1 MKALS
6 LSTVFILFLALT
18 GQWAY
23 ADVNAVEATI
33 DRNPVMLDEA
43 IRLTVTADGSVER
56 DAFDSSPL
64 LKDFVVGRTSVS
76 SQTSIVN
83 FDTKRTTVWTT
94 TLFPRK
100 EGTFTIPALTIEG
113 KRTQP
118 INVQVIPVQ
127 EQSNV
132 ARDYFVTT
140 DIDTKE
146 AYLNQQLLYTV
157 KLFLSSNIERG
168 SLQAPEMQN
177 AEITQLGEDK
187 QYTDIVNGRRY
198 QIIERQFAVVP
209 QSSGEFILR
218 GPIFTGEVMAANT
231 NQRFGFFNRTQQ
243 INRVGP
249 DITVNIKPIPSDIN
263 YPWLPSEMVRVD
275 EEWPQGDV
283 FVAGEPVTRIVTL
296 TALGVVEEQLPDIP
310 EFYPPNFKLYPDQS
324 NTTTVER
331 NQNLISQRQT
341 SLAII
346 PTESGTFVLPEITIP
361 WFNTLTEKTEYATIP
376 ARTITVQAASNANN
390 ANTDAGS
397 AQGALNNTANTQ
409 LPASDNNQTSSENSQ
424 GAETTS
430 TASQSEAELGP
441 QIQDSS
447 ILQSPLF
454 IGITAF
460 ISVCWL
466 VTLLGWYVTHK
477 KLKRLLASG
486 ALPNAAYSD
495 TQSNNLSE
503 QQAYEHLLA
512 VAKQHNLKA
521 LDNALQ
527 KWLSLLNGD
536 RSQRAM
542 PGDIPE
548 SKGIKVPIEQ
558 LHRLRFS
565 ASQQANND
573 DSLKQHI
580 NLLID
585 AIKQTRSNWLNN
597 KESKKNTLSD
607 LYPTS

>member
-1 MKALS
+1 MRALLQS
-6 LSTVFILFLALT
+6 TLIVFLLTLLLSTA
-18 GQWAY
+18 AY
-23 ADVNAVEATI
+23 ADVNSLEATI

-43 IRLTVTADGSVER
+43 IRLTVTADGSADR

-100 EGTFTIPALTIEG
+100 EGTFTIPSLTIEG
-113 KRTQP
+113 KSTQP
-118 INVQVIPVQ
+118 IQVKVIPVQ

-140 DIDTKE
+140 DIDVKE

-209 QSSGEFILR
+209 QASGEFTLR

-249 DITVNIKPIPSDIN
+249 DITVNIKPIPQGID

-275 EEWPQGDV
+275 EEWPQGDS

-324 NTTTVER
+324 NTTTVEKD
-331 NQNLISQRQT
+331 QSLISQRQT

-346 PTESGTFVLPEITIP
+346 PTQPGNFVLPEITIP
-361 WFNTLTEKTEYATIP
+361 WFNTLTQQTEYATIP
-376 ARTITVQAASNANN
+376 ARSITVAPASGANN
-390 ANTDAGS
+390 ANTPNSLDTPSMSSASNEDIQNDIPSTATQPNASASNENKPLDSASGEVNTDESTQLNWMVTGALLVLFVIALTGWLVTYRKLKQAQFMGPGITNKTGS
-397 AQGALNNTANTQ
+397 AQRPHSYAQWDEKAQFQNLM
-409 LPASDNNQTSSENSQ
+409 
-424 GAETTS
+424 
-430 TASQSEAELGP
+430 
-441 QIQDSS
+441 
-447 ILQSPLF
+447 
-454 IGITAF
+454 
-460 ISVCWL
+460 SVIKAKD
-466 VTLLGWYVTHK
+466 T
-477 KLKRLLASG
+477 RLLTP
-486 ALPNAAYSD
+486 AL
-495 TQSNNLSE
+495 
-503 QQAYEHLLA
+503 
-512 VAKQHNLKA
+512 KQWI
-521 LDNALQ
+521 NALTSGKAQ
-527 KWLSLLNGD
+527 LS
-536 RSQRAM
+536 QF
-542 PGDIPE
+542 E
-548 SKGIKVPIEQ
+548 GINASVNE
-558 LHRLRFS
+558 LYALRFS
-565 ASQQANND
+565 ANKADANTQ
-573 DSLKQHI
+573 SKQVMKALDKLSHEAK
-580 NLLID
+580 L
-585 AIKQTRSNWLNN
+585 ARSEWKQKSEGNN
-597 KESKKNTLSD
+597 NTLSA
-607 LYPTS
+607 LYPAS

>member
-1 MKALS
+1 MRALLQS
-6 LSTVFILFLALT
+6 TRIVFLLTLLLSTA
-18 GQWAY
+18 AY
-23 ADVNAVEATI
+23 ADVNSLEATI

-43 IRLTVTADGSVER
+43 IRLTVTADGSADR

-100 EGTFTIPALTIEG
+100 EGTFTIPSLTIEG
-113 KRTQP
+113 KSTKP
-118 INVQVIPVQ
+118 IQVKVIPVQ

-140 DIDTKE
+140 NIDVKE

-209 QSSGEFILR
+209 QASGEFALR

-249 DITVNIKPIPSDIN
+249 DITVNIKPIPQGID

-275 EEWPQGDV
+275 EEWPQGDS

-324 NTTTVER
+324 NTTTVEKD
-331 NQNLISQRQT
+331 QSLISQRQT

-346 PTESGTFVLPEITIP
+346 PTQPGNFVLPEITIP
-361 WFNTLTEKTEYATIP
+361 WFNTLTQQTEYATIP
-376 ARTITVQAASNANN
+376 ARSITVAPASGANN
-390 ANTDAGS
+390 ANTPNSLDTPSISSASNEDIQNDIPSTAKQPNASASNENKPLDSASGEVNTDESTQLNWMVTCALFVLFIIALTGWLVTYRKLKQAQFMGVGITNKTGS
-397 AQGALNNTANTQ
+397 AQRLHSYAQWDEKAQFQNLM
-409 LPASDNNQTSSENSQ
+409 
-424 GAETTS
+424 
-430 TASQSEAELGP
+430 
-441 QIQDSS
+441 
-447 ILQSPLF
+447 
-454 IGITAF
+454 
-460 ISVCWL
+460 SVIKAKD
-466 VTLLGWYVTHK
+466 T
-477 KLKRLLASG
+477 RLLTS
-486 ALPNAAYSD
+486 AL
-495 TQSNNLSE
+495 
-503 QQAYEHLLA
+503 
-512 VAKQHNLKA
+512 KQWV
-521 LDNALQ
+521 NALTSGKAQ
-527 KWLSLLNGD
+527 LS
-536 RSQRAM
+536 QF
-542 PGDIPE
+542 E
-548 SKGIKVPIEQ
+548 GINASVNE
-558 LHRLRFS
+558 LYALRFS
-565 ASQQANND
+565 ANKADASTQSKQVMKALDKLSHEAKLARSEWKQKSEGNN
-573 DSLKQHI
+573 
-580 NLLID
+580 
-585 AIKQTRSNWLNN
+585 
-597 KESKKNTLSD
+597 NTLSA
-607 LYPTS
+607 LYPAS

>member
-1 MKALS
+1 MRALLQS
-6 LSTVFILFLALT
+6 TRIVFLLTLLLSTA
-18 GQWAY
+18 AY
-23 ADVNAVEATI
+23 ADVNSLEATI

-43 IRLTVTADGSVER
+43 IRLTVTADGSADR

-100 EGTFTIPALTIEG
+100 EGTFTIPSLTIEG
-113 KRTQP
+113 KSTQP
-118 INVQVIPVQ
+118 IQVKVIPVQ

-140 DIDTKE
+140 DIDVKE

-209 QSSGEFILR
+209 QASGEFTLR

-249 DITVNIKPIPSDIN
+249 DITVNIKPIPQGID

-275 EEWPQGDV
+275 EEWPQGDS

-324 NTTTVER
+324 NTTTVEKD
-331 NQNLISQRQT
+331 QSLISQRQT

-346 PTESGTFVLPEITIP
+346 PTQPGNFVLPEITIP
-361 WFNTLTEKTEYATIP
+361 WFNTLTQQTEYATIP
-376 ARTITVQAASNANN
+376 ARSITVAPASGANN
-390 ANTDAGS
+390 ANTPNSLDTPSMSSASNEDIQNDIPSTATQPNASASNEGKPLDSASGEVNSDENTQLNRMVTGALLVLFIIALTGWLVTYRKLKQAQFMGVGITNKTGS
-397 AQGALNNTANTQ
+397 AQRLHSYAQWDEKAQFQNLM
-409 LPASDNNQTSSENSQ
+409 
-424 GAETTS
+424 
-430 TASQSEAELGP
+430 
-441 QIQDSS
+441 
-447 ILQSPLF
+447 
-454 IGITAF
+454 
-460 ISVCWL
+460 SVIKAKD
-466 VTLLGWYVTHK
+466 T
-477 KLKRLLASG
+477 RLLTP
-486 ALPNAAYSD
+486 AL
-495 TQSNNLSE
+495 
-503 QQAYEHLLA
+503 
-512 VAKQHNLKA
+512 KQWI
-521 LDNALQ
+521 NALTSGKAQ
-527 KWLSLLNGD
+527 LS
-536 RSQRAM
+536 QF
-542 PGDIPE
+542 E
-548 SKGIKVPIEQ
+548 GINASVNE
-558 LHRLRFS
+558 LYALRFS
-565 ASQQANND
+565 ANKADANTQ
-573 DSLKQHI
+573 SKQVMKALDKLSHEAK
-580 NLLID
+580 L
-585 AIKQTRSNWLNN
+585 ARSEWKRKSEGNN
-597 KESKKNTLSD
+597 NTLSA
-607 LYPTS
+607 LYPAS

>member
-1 MKALS
+1 MRALLQS
-6 LSTVFILFLALT
+6 TRIVFLLTLLLSTA
-18 GQWAY
+18 AY
-23 ADVNAVEATI
+23 ADVNSLEATI

-43 IRLTVTADGSVER
+43 IRLTVTADGSADR

-100 EGTFTIPALTIEG
+100 EGTFTIPSLTIEG
-113 KRTQP
+113 KSTKP
-118 INVQVIPVQ
+118 IQVKVIPVQ

-140 DIDTKE
+140 DIDVKE

-209 QSSGEFILR
+209 QASGEFTLR

-249 DITVNIKPIPSDIN
+249 DITVNIKPIPQGID

-275 EEWPQGDV
+275 EEWPQGDS

-324 NTTTVER
+324 NTTTVEKD
-331 NQNLISQRQT
+331 QSLISQRQT

-346 PTESGTFVLPEITIP
+346 PTQPGNFVLPEITIP
-361 WFNTLTEKTEYATIP
+361 WFNTLTQQTEYATIP
-376 ARTITVQAASNANN
+376 ARSITVAPASGANN
-390 ANTDAGS
+390 ANTPNSLDTPSISSASNEDIQNDIPTTAKQPNASASNEDKPLDSASGEVNTDESTQLNWMVTCALLVLFIIALTGWLVTYRKLKQAQFMGPGLTNKTGS
-397 AQGALNNTANTQ
+397 AQRPHSYAQWDEKAQFQNLM
-409 LPASDNNQTSSENSQ
+409 
-424 GAETTS
+424 
-430 TASQSEAELGP
+430 
-441 QIQDSS
+441 
-447 ILQSPLF
+447 
-454 IGITAF
+454 
-460 ISVCWL
+460 SVIK
-466 VTLLGWYVTHK
+466 TKDT
-477 KLKRLLASG
+477 RLLTP
-486 ALPNAAYSD
+486 AL
-495 TQSNNLSE
+495 
-503 QQAYEHLLA
+503 
-512 VAKQHNLKA
+512 KQWI
-521 LDNALQ
+521 NALTSGKAQ
-527 KWLSLLNGD
+527 LS
-536 RSQRAM
+536 QF
-542 PGDIPE
+542 E
-548 SKGIKVPIEQ
+548 GINASVNE
-558 LHRLRFS
+558 LYALRFS
-565 ASQQANND
+565 ANKADANTQ
-573 DSLKQHI
+573 SKQVMKALDKLSHEAK
-580 NLLID
+580 L
-585 AIKQTRSNWLNN
+585 ARSEWKQKSEGSN
-597 KESKKNTLSD
+597 NTLSA
-607 LYPTS
+607 LYPAS

>member
-1 MKALS
+1 MRALLQS
-6 LSTVFILFLALT
+6 TRIVFLLTLLLSTA
-18 GQWAY
+18 AY
-23 ADVNAVEATI
+23 ADVNSLEATI

-43 IRLTVTADGSVER
+43 IRLTVTADGSADR

-100 EGTFTIPALTIEG
+100 EGTFTIPSLTIEG
-113 KRTQP
+113 KSTKP
-118 INVQVIPVQ
+118 IQVKVIPVQ

-140 DIDTKE
+140 DIDVKE

-209 QSSGEFILR
+209 QASGEFTLR

-249 DITVNIKPIPSDIN
+249 DITVNIKPIPQGID

-275 EEWPQGDV
+275 EEWPQGDS
-283 FVAGEPVTRIVTL
+283 FVTGEPVTRIVTL

-324 NTTTVER
+324 NTTTVEKD
-331 NQNLISQRQT
+331 QSLISQRQT

-346 PTESGTFVLPEITIP
+346 PTQPGNFVLPEITIP
-361 WFNTLTEKTEYATIP
+361 WFNTLTQQTEYATIP
-376 ARTITVQAASNANN
+376 ARSITVAPASGANN
-390 ANTDAGS
+390 ANTPNSLDTPSMSSASNEDIQNDIPSTATQPNASASNEDRPLDRASGEDNTDENTQLNWMVTGALLVLFVIALTGWLVTYRKLKQAQFMGLGITNKTGS
-397 AQGALNNTANTQ
+397 AQRLHSYAQWDEKAQFQNLM
-409 LPASDNNQTSSENSQ
+409 
-424 GAETTS
+424 
-430 TASQSEAELGP
+430 
-441 QIQDSS
+441 
-447 ILQSPLF
+447 
-454 IGITAF
+454 
-460 ISVCWL
+460 SVIKAKD
-466 VTLLGWYVTHK
+466 T
-477 KLKRLLASG
+477 RLLTS
-486 ALPNAAYSD
+486 AL
-495 TQSNNLSE
+495 
-503 QQAYEHLLA
+503 
-512 VAKQHNLKA
+512 KQWI
-521 LDNALQ
+521 NALTSGKAQ
-527 KWLSLLNGD
+527 LS
-536 RSQRAM
+536 QF
-542 PGDIPE
+542 E
-548 SKGIKVPIEQ
+548 GINASVNE
-558 LHRLRFS
+558 LYALRFS
-565 ASQQANND
+565 ANKADASTQSKQVMKALDKLSHEAKLARSEWKQKSEGNN
-573 DSLKQHI
+573 
-580 NLLID
+580 
-585 AIKQTRSNWLNN
+585 
-597 KESKKNTLSD
+597 NTLSA
-607 LYPTS
+607 LYPAS

>member
-1 MKALS
+1 MRALLQS
-6 LSTVFILFLALT
+6 TRIVFLLTLLLSTA
-18 GQWAY
+18 AY
-23 ADVNAVEATI
+23 ADVNSLEATI

-43 IRLTVTADGSVER
+43 IRLTVTADGSADR

-100 EGTFTIPALTIEG
+100 EGTFTIPSLTIEG
-113 KRTQP
+113 KSTKP
-118 INVQVIPVQ
+118 IQVKVIPVQ

-140 DIDTKE
+140 DIDVKE

-209 QSSGEFILR
+209 QASGEFTLR

-249 DITVNIKPIPSDIN
+249 DITVNIKPIPQGID

-275 EEWPQGDV
+275 EEWPQGDS
-283 FVAGEPVTRIVTL
+283 FVTGEPVTRIVTL

-324 NTTTVER
+324 NTTTVEKD
-331 NQNLISQRQT
+331 QSLISQRQT

-346 PTESGTFVLPEITIP
+346 PTQPGNFVLPEITIP
-361 WFNTLTEKTEYATIP
+361 WFNTLTQQTEYATIP
-376 ARTITVQAASNANN
+376 ARSITVAPASGANN
-390 ANTDAGS
+390 ANTPNSLDTPSMSSASNEDIQNDIPSTATQPNASASNEDRPLDRASGEDNTDENTQLNWMVTGALLVLFVIALTGWLVTYRKLKQAQFMGPGITNKTGS
-397 AQGALNNTANTQ
+397 AQRPHSYAQWDEKAQFQNLM
-409 LPASDNNQTSSENSQ
+409 
-424 GAETTS
+424 
-430 TASQSEAELGP
+430 
-441 QIQDSS
+441 
-447 ILQSPLF
+447 
-454 IGITAF
+454 
-460 ISVCWL
+460 SVIKAKD
-466 VTLLGWYVTHK
+466 T
-477 KLKRLLASG
+477 RLLTP
-486 ALPNAAYSD
+486 AL
-495 TQSNNLSE
+495 
-503 QQAYEHLLA
+503 
-512 VAKQHNLKA
+512 KQWI
-521 LDNALQ
+521 NALTSGKAQ
-527 KWLSLLNGD
+527 LS
-536 RSQRAM
+536 QF
-542 PGDIPE
+542 E
-548 SKGIKVPIEQ
+548 GINASVNE
-558 LHRLRFS
+558 LYALRFS
-565 ASQQANND
+565 ANKADANTQ
-573 DSLKQHI
+573 SKQVMKALDKLSHEAK
-580 NLLID
+580 L
-585 AIKQTRSNWLNN
+585 ARSEWKQKSEGNN
-597 KESKKNTLSD
+597 NTLSA
-607 LYPTS
+607 LYPAS

>member
-1 MKALS
+1 MRALLQS
-6 LSTVFILFLALT
+6 TLIVFLLTLLLSTA
-18 GQWAY
+18 AY
-23 ADVNAVEATI
+23 ADVHSLEATI

-43 IRLTVTADGSVER
+43 IRLTVTADGSADR

-100 EGTFTIPALTIEG
+100 EGTFTIPSLTIEG
-113 KRTQP
+113 KSTQP
-118 INVQVIPVQ
+118 IQVKVIPVQ

-140 DIDTKE
+140 DIDVKE

-209 QSSGEFILR
+209 QASGEFTLR

-249 DITVNIKPIPSDIN
+249 DITVNIKPIPQGID
-263 YPWLPSEMVRVD
+263 YPWLPSAMVRVD
-275 EEWPQGDV
+275 EEWPQGDS

-324 NTTTVER
+324 NTTTVEKD
-331 NQNLISQRQT
+331 QSLISQRQT

-346 PTESGTFVLPEITIP
+346 PTQPGNFVLPEITIP
-361 WFNTLTEKTEYATIP
+361 WFNTLTQQTEYATIP
-376 ARTITVQAASNANN
+376 ARSITVAPASGANN
-390 ANTDAGS
+390 ANTPNSLDTPSISSASNEDIQNDIPSAAKQPNASASSEDKPLDSASGEVNTDESTQLNWMVTCALLVLFIIALTGWLVTYRKLKQAQFMGPGITNKTGS
-397 AQGALNNTANTQ
+397 AQRPHSYAQWDEKAQFQNLM
-409 LPASDNNQTSSENSQ
+409 
-424 GAETTS
+424 
-430 TASQSEAELGP
+430 
-441 QIQDSS
+441 
-447 ILQSPLF
+447 
-454 IGITAF
+454 
-460 ISVCWL
+460 SVIKAKD
-466 VTLLGWYVTHK
+466 T
-477 KLKRLLASG
+477 RLLTS
-486 ALPNAAYSD
+486 AL
-495 TQSNNLSE
+495 
-503 QQAYEHLLA
+503 
-512 VAKQHNLKA
+512 KQWI
-521 LDNALQ
+521 NALTSGKAQ
-527 KWLSLLNGD
+527 LS
-536 RSQRAM
+536 QF
-542 PGDIPE
+542 E
-548 SKGIKVPIEQ
+548 GINASVNE
-558 LHRLRFS
+558 LYALRFS
-565 ASQQANND
+565 ANKADANTQ
-573 DSLKQHI
+573 SKQVMKALDKLSHEAK
-580 NLLID
+580 L
-585 AIKQTRSNWLNN
+585 ARSEWKQKSEGNN
-597 KESKKNTLSD
+597 NTLSA
-607 LYPTS
+607 LYPAS

>member
-1 MKALS
+1 MRALLQS
-6 LSTVFILFLALT
+6 TLIVFLLTLLLSTA
-18 GQWAY
+18 AY
-23 ADVNAVEATI
+23 ADVNSLEATI

-43 IRLTVTADGSVER
+43 IRLTVTADGSADR

-100 EGTFTIPALTIEG
+100 EGTFTIPSLTIEG
-113 KRTQP
+113 KSTKP
-118 INVQVIPVQ
+118 IQVEVIPVQ

-140 DIDTKE
+140 DIDLKE

-209 QSSGEFILR
+209 QASGEFTLR

-249 DITVNIKPIPSDIN
+249 DITVNIKPIPQGID

-275 EEWPQGDV
+275 EEWPQGDS
-283 FVAGEPVTRIVTL
+283 FVTGEPVTRIVTL

-324 NTTTVER
+324 NTTTVEKD
-331 NQNLISQRQT
+331 QSLISQRQT
-341 SLAII
+341 SMAII
-346 PTESGTFVLPEITIP
+346 PTQPGNFVLPEITIP
-361 WFNTLTEKTEYATIP
+361 WFNTLTQQTEYATIP
-376 ARTITVQAASNANN
+376 ARSITVAPASGANN
-390 ANTDAGS
+390 ANTSNIPNTPSTSSAGTDAIQDDIPSTATKPSVNTNDEGKPLGS
-397 AQGALNNTANTQ
+397 ASGEAITDENAQFNWMVIGVLLALFVIALT
-409 LPASDNNQTSSENSQ
+409 
-424 GAETTS
+424 G
-430 TASQSEAELGP
+430 
-441 QIQDSS
+441 
-447 ILQSPLF
+447 
-454 IGITAF
+454 
-460 ISVCWL
+460 WL
-466 VTLLGWYVTHK
+466 VTYRKLKQAQSTGLGITHK
-477 KLKRLLASG
+477 TSSVQRIHSSAQWDEKAHFQSLMSVIKAKNTRELTP
-486 ALPNAAYSD
+486 ALN
-495 TQSNNLSE
+495 
-503 QQAYEHLLA
+503 
-512 VAKQHNLKA
+512 KWIKA
-521 LDNALQ
+521 LTLGNAQ
-527 KWLSLLNGD
+527 LS
-536 RSQRAM
+536 QF
-542 PGDIPE
+542 
-548 SKGIKVPIEQ
+548 KGITDRVNE
-558 LHRLRFS
+558 LYALRFS
-565 ASQQANND
+565 ANKVDTSAQSKQVTKALEQLSHEIKLARSEWKQKSEGNN
-573 DSLKQHI
+573 
-580 NLLID
+580 
-585 AIKQTRSNWLNN
+585 
-597 KESKKNTLSD
+597 NTLSA
-607 LYPTS
+607 LYPAS

>member
-1 MKALS
+1 MRALLQS
-6 LSTVFILFLALT
+6 TRIVFLLTLLLSTA
-18 GQWAY
+18 AY
-23 ADVNAVEATI
+23 ADVNSLEATI

-43 IRLTVTADGSVER
+43 IRLTVTADGSADR

-100 EGTFTIPALTIEG
+100 EGTFTIPSLTIEG
-113 KRTQP
+113 KSTQP
-118 INVQVIPVQ
+118 IQVKVIPVQ

-140 DIDTKE
+140 DIDVKE

-209 QSSGEFILR
+209 QASGEFTLR

-249 DITVNIKPIPSDIN
+249 DITVNIKPIPQGID
-263 YPWLPSEMVRVD
+263 YPWLPSAMVRVD
-275 EEWPQGDV
+275 EEWPQGDS

-324 NTTTVER
+324 NTTTVEKD
-331 NQNLISQRQT
+331 QSLISQRQT

-346 PTESGTFVLPEITIP
+346 PTQPGNFVLPEITIP
-361 WFNTLTEKTEYATIP
+361 WFNTLTQQTEYSTIP
-376 ARTITVQAASNANN
+376 ARSITVAPASGANN
-390 ANTDAGS
+390 ANTPNSLDTPSISSASNEDIQNDIPTTAKQPNASASNEDKPLDSASGDVSTDESTQLNWMVTCALLVLFIIALTGWLVTYRKLKQAQFMGPGLTNKTGS
-397 AQGALNNTANTQ
+397 AQRPHSYAQWDEKAQFQNLM
-409 LPASDNNQTSSENSQ
+409 
-424 GAETTS
+424 
-430 TASQSEAELGP
+430 
-441 QIQDSS
+441 
-447 ILQSPLF
+447 
-454 IGITAF
+454 
-460 ISVCWL
+460 SVIKAKD
-466 VTLLGWYVTHK
+466 T
-477 KLKRLLASG
+477 RLLTP
-486 ALPNAAYSD
+486 AL
-495 TQSNNLSE
+495 
-503 QQAYEHLLA
+503 
-512 VAKQHNLKA
+512 KQWI
-521 LDNALQ
+521 NALTSGKAQ
-527 KWLSLLNGD
+527 LS
-536 RSQRAM
+536 QF
-542 PGDIPE
+542 E
-548 SKGIKVPIEQ
+548 GINASVNE
-558 LHRLRFS
+558 LYALRFS
-565 ASQQANND
+565 ANKADANTQ
-573 DSLKQHI
+573 SKQVMKALDKLSHEAK
-580 NLLID
+580 L
-585 AIKQTRSNWLNN
+585 ARSEWKQKSEGNN
-597 KESKKNTLSD
+597 NTLSA
-607 LYPTS
+607 LYPAS

>member
-1 MKALS
+1 MRALLQS
-6 LSTVFILFLALT
+6 TLIVFLLTLLLSTA
-18 GQWAY
+18 AY
-23 ADVNAVEATI
+23 ADVNSLEATI

-43 IRLTVTADGSVER
+43 IRLTVTADGSADR

-100 EGTFTIPALTIEG
+100 EGTFTIPSLTIEG
-113 KRTQP
+113 KSTKP
-118 INVQVIPVQ
+118 IQVEVIPVQ

-140 DIDTKE
+140 DIDVKE

-209 QSSGEFILR
+209 QASGEFTLR

-249 DITVNIKPIPSDIN
+249 DITVNIKPIPQGID

-275 EEWPQGDV
+275 EEWPQGDS

-324 NTTTVER
+324 NTTTVEKD
-331 NQNLISQRQT
+331 QSLISQRQT

-346 PTESGTFVLPEITIP
+346 PTQPGNFVLPEITIP
-361 WFNTLTEKTEYATIP
+361 WFNTLTQQTEYATIP
-376 ARTITVQAASNANN
+376 ARSITVAPAGGANN
-390 ANTDAGS
+390 ANTPNSLDTPSMSSASNEDIQNDIPSTATQPNASASNEGKPLDSASGEVNSDENTQLNRMVTGALLVLFVIALTGWLVTYRKLKQAQFMGVGITNKTGS
-397 AQGALNNTANTQ
+397 AQRLHSYAQWDEKAQFQNLM
-409 LPASDNNQTSSENSQ
+409 
-424 GAETTS
+424 
-430 TASQSEAELGP
+430 
-441 QIQDSS
+441 
-447 ILQSPLF
+447 
-454 IGITAF
+454 
-460 ISVCWL
+460 SVIKAKD
-466 VTLLGWYVTHK
+466 T
-477 KLKRLLASG
+477 RLLTP
-486 ALPNAAYSD
+486 AL
-495 TQSNNLSE
+495 
-503 QQAYEHLLA
+503 
-512 VAKQHNLKA
+512 KQWI
-521 LDNALQ
+521 NALTSGKAQ
-527 KWLSLLNGD
+527 LS
-536 RSQRAM
+536 QF
-542 PGDIPE
+542 E
-548 SKGIKVPIEQ
+548 GINASVNE
-558 LHRLRFS
+558 LYALRFS
-565 ASQQANND
+565 ANKADANTQ
-573 DSLKQHI
+573 SKQVMKALDKLSHEAK
-580 NLLID
+580 L
-585 AIKQTRSNWLNN
+585 ARSEWKRKSEGNN
-597 KESKKNTLSD
+597 NTLSA
-607 LYPTS
+607 LYPAS

>member
-1 MKALS
+1 MRALLQS
-6 LSTVFILFLALT
+6 TRIVFLLTLLLSTA
-18 GQWAY
+18 AY
-23 ADVNAVEATI
+23 ADVNSLEATI

-43 IRLTVTADGSVER
+43 IRLTVTADGSADR

-100 EGTFTIPALTIEG
+100 EGTFTIPSLTIEG
-113 KRTQP
+113 KSTKP
-118 INVQVIPVQ
+118 IQVKVIPVQ

-140 DIDTKE
+140 DIDVKE

-209 QSSGEFILR
+209 QASGEFALR

-249 DITVNIKPIPSDIN
+249 DITVNIKPIPQGID

-275 EEWPQGDV
+275 EEWPQGDS

-324 NTTTVER
+324 NTTTVEKD
-331 NQNLISQRQT
+331 QSLISQRQT

-346 PTESGTFVLPEITIP
+346 PTQPGNFVLPEITIP
-361 WFNTLTEKTEYATIP
+361 WFNTLTQQTEYATIP
-376 ARTITVQAASNANN
+376 ARSITVAPASGANN
-390 ANTDAGS
+390 ANTPNSLDTPSISSASNEDIQNDIPTTAKQPNASASNEDKPLDSASGEVNTDESTQLNWMVTCALLVLFIIALTGWLVTYRKLKQAQFMGPGLTNKTGS
-397 AQGALNNTANTQ
+397 AQRPHSYAQWDEKAQFQNLMSVIKAKDTRLLTPALKQWINALTSGKAQLSQFEGINASVNELYALHFSANKADANTQ
-409 LPASDNNQTSSENSQ
+409 S
-424 GAETTS
+424 
-430 TASQSEAELGP
+430 
-441 QIQDSS
+441 
-447 ILQSPLF
+447 
-454 IGITAF
+454 
-460 ISVCWL
+460 
-466 VTLLGWYVTHK
+466 
-477 KLKRLLASG
+477 
-486 ALPNAAYSD
+486 
-495 TQSNNLSE
+495 
-503 QQAYEHLLA
+503 
-512 VAKQHNLKA
+512 KQVMKA
-521 LDNALQ
+521 LDKLSHEAKLARSEWKQ
-527 KWLSLLNGD
+527 KSEG
-536 RSQRAM
+536 
-542 PGDIPE
+542 
-548 SKGIKVPIEQ
+548 
-558 LHRLRFS
+558 
-565 ASQQANND
+565 
-573 DSLKQHI
+573 
-580 NLLID
+580 
-585 AIKQTRSNWLNN
+585 SN
-597 KESKKNTLSD
+597 NTLSA
-607 LYPTS
+607 LYPAS

>member
-1 MKALS
+1 MRALLQS
-6 LSTVFILFLALT
+6 TRIVFLLTLLLSTA
-18 GQWAY
+18 AY
-23 ADVNAVEATI
+23 ADVNSLEATI

-43 IRLTVTADGSVER
+43 IRLTVTADGSADR

-100 EGTFTIPALTIEG
+100 EGTFTIPSLTIEG
-113 KRTQP
+113 KSTKP
-118 INVQVIPVQ
+118 IQVKVIPVQ

-140 DIDTKE
+140 DIDVKE

-209 QSSGEFILR
+209 QASGEFTLR

-249 DITVNIKPIPSDIN
+249 DITVNIKPIPQGID

-275 EEWPQGDV
+275 EEWPQGDS

-324 NTTTVER
+324 NTTTVEKD
-331 NQNLISQRQT
+331 QSLISQRQT

-346 PTESGTFVLPEITIP
+346 PTQPGNFVLPEITIP
-361 WFNTLTEKTEYATIP
+361 WFNTLTQQTEYATIP
-376 ARTITVQAASNANN
+376 ARSITVAPASGANN
-390 ANTDAGS
+390 ANTPNSLDTPSMSSASNEDIQNDIPSTATQPNASASNEGKPLDSASGEVNSDENTQLNWMVTGALLVLFIIALTGWLVTYRKLKQAQFMGPGITNKTGS
-397 AQGALNNTANTQ
+397 AQRPHSYAQWDEKAQFQNLM
-409 LPASDNNQTSSENSQ
+409 
-424 GAETTS
+424 
-430 TASQSEAELGP
+430 
-441 QIQDSS
+441 
-447 ILQSPLF
+447 
-454 IGITAF
+454 
-460 ISVCWL
+460 SVIKAKD
-466 VTLLGWYVTHK
+466 T
-477 KLKRLLASG
+477 RLLTP
-486 ALPNAAYSD
+486 AL
-495 TQSNNLSE
+495 
-503 QQAYEHLLA
+503 
-512 VAKQHNLKA
+512 KQWI
-521 LDNALQ
+521 NALTSGKAQ
-527 KWLSLLNGD
+527 LS
-536 RSQRAM
+536 QF
-542 PGDIPE
+542 E
-548 SKGIKVPIEQ
+548 GINASVNE
-558 LHRLRFS
+558 LYALRFS
-565 ASQQANND
+565 ANKADANTQ
-573 DSLKQHI
+573 SKQVMKALDKLSHEAK
-580 NLLID
+580 L
-585 AIKQTRSNWLNN
+585 ARSEWKQKSEGNN
-597 KESKKNTLSD
+597 NTLSA
-607 LYPTS
+607 LYPAS

>member
-1 MKALS
+1 MRALLQS
-6 LSTVFILFLALT
+6 TRIVFLLTLLLSTA
-18 GQWAY
+18 AY
-23 ADVNAVEATI
+23 ADVNSLEATI

-43 IRLTVTADGSVER
+43 IRLTVTADGSADR

-100 EGTFTIPALTIEG
+100 EGTFTIPSLTIEG
-113 KRTQP
+113 KSTQP
-118 INVQVIPVQ
+118 IQVKVIPVQ

-140 DIDTKE
+140 DIDVKE

-209 QSSGEFILR
+209 QASGEFTLR

-249 DITVNIKPIPSDIN
+249 DITVNIKPIPQGID

-275 EEWPQGDV
+275 EEWPQGDS

-324 NTTTVER
+324 NTTTVEKD
-331 NQNLISQRQT
+331 QSLISQRQT

-346 PTESGTFVLPEITIP
+346 PTQPGNFVLPEITIP
-361 WFNTLTEKTEYATIP
+361 WFNTLTQQTEYATIP
-376 ARTITVQAASNANN
+376 ARSITVAPASGANN
-390 ANTDAGS
+390 ANTPNSLDTPSISSASNEDIQNDIPTTAKQPNASASNEDKPLDSASGEVNTDESTQLNWMVTCALLVLFIIALTGWLVTYRKLKQAQFMGPGITNKTGS
-397 AQGALNNTANTQ
+397 AQRPHSYAQWDEKAQFQNLM
-409 LPASDNNQTSSENSQ
+409 
-424 GAETTS
+424 
-430 TASQSEAELGP
+430 
-441 QIQDSS
+441 
-447 ILQSPLF
+447 
-454 IGITAF
+454 
-460 ISVCWL
+460 SVIKAKD
-466 VTLLGWYVTHK
+466 T
-477 KLKRLLASG
+477 RLLTP
-486 ALPNAAYSD
+486 AL
-495 TQSNNLSE
+495 
-503 QQAYEHLLA
+503 
-512 VAKQHNLKA
+512 KQWI
-521 LDNALQ
+521 NALTSGKAQ
-527 KWLSLLNGD
+527 LS
-536 RSQRAM
+536 QF
-542 PGDIPE
+542 E
-548 SKGIKVPIEQ
+548 GINASVNE
-558 LHRLRFS
+558 LYALRFS
-565 ASQQANND
+565 ANKADANTQ
-573 DSLKQHI
+573 SKQVMKALDKLSHEAK
-580 NLLID
+580 L
-585 AIKQTRSNWLNN
+585 ARSEWKQKSEGNN
-597 KESKKNTLSD
+597 NTLSA
-607 LYPTS
+607 LYPAS

>member
-1 MKALS
+1 MRALLQS
-6 LSTVFILFLALT
+6 TLIVFLLTLLLSTA
-18 GQWAY
+18 AY
-23 ADVNAVEATI
+23 ADVNSLEATI

-43 IRLTVTADGSVER
+43 IRLTVTADGSADR

-100 EGTFTIPALTIEG
+100 EGTFTIPSLTIEG
-113 KRTQP
+113 KSTQP
-118 INVQVIPVQ
+118 IQVKVIPVQ

-140 DIDTKE
+140 DIDVKE

-209 QSSGEFILR
+209 QASGEFTLR

-249 DITVNIKPIPSDIN
+249 DITVNIKPIPQGID
-263 YPWLPSEMVRVD
+263 YPWLPSAMVRVD
-275 EEWPQGDV
+275 EEWPQGDS

-324 NTTTVER
+324 NTTTVEKD
-331 NQNLISQRQT
+331 QSLISQRQT

-346 PTESGTFVLPEITIP
+346 PTQPGNFVLPEITIP
-361 WFNTLTEKTEYATIP
+361 WFNTLTQQTEYATIP
-376 ARTITVQAASNANN
+376 ARSITVAPASGANN
-390 ANTDAGS
+390 ANTPNSLDTPSMSSASNEDIQNDIPSTATQPNASASNEGKPLDSASGEVNSDENTQLNRMVTGALLVLFIIALTGWLVTYRKLKQAQFMGVGITNKTGS
-397 AQGALNNTANTQ
+397 AQRLHSYAQWDEKAQFQNLM
-409 LPASDNNQTSSENSQ
+409 
-424 GAETTS
+424 
-430 TASQSEAELGP
+430 
-441 QIQDSS
+441 
-447 ILQSPLF
+447 
-454 IGITAF
+454 
-460 ISVCWL
+460 SVIKAKD
-466 VTLLGWYVTHK
+466 T
-477 KLKRLLASG
+477 RLLTP
-486 ALPNAAYSD
+486 AL
-495 TQSNNLSE
+495 
-503 QQAYEHLLA
+503 
-512 VAKQHNLKA
+512 KQWI
-521 LDNALQ
+521 NALTSGKAQ
-527 KWLSLLNGD
+527 LS
-536 RSQRAM
+536 QF
-542 PGDIPE
+542 E
-548 SKGIKVPIEQ
+548 GINASVNE
-558 LHRLRFS
+558 LYALRFS
-565 ASQQANND
+565 ANKADANTQ
-573 DSLKQHI
+573 SKQFMKALDKLSHEAK
-580 NLLID
+580 L
-585 AIKQTRSNWLNN
+585 ARSEWKQKSEGSN
-597 KESKKNTLSD
+597 NTLSA
-607 LYPTS
+607 LYPAS

>member
-1 MKALS
+1 MKAL
-6 LSTVFILFLALT
+6 LRSTYFIFILTTLFSAVAST
-18 GQWAY
+18 NAF

-33 DRNPVMLDEA
+33 DRNPVMIDEA
-43 IRLTVTADGSVER
+43 IRLTITADGSADR

-100 EGTFTIPALTIEG
+100 EGTFTIPSLTVEG
-113 KRTQP
+113 KSTKP
-118 INVQVIPVQ
+118 IQVKVIPVQ

-140 DIDTKE
+140 DIDIKE

-177 AEITQLGEDK
+177 AEIKQLGDDK

-209 QSSGEFILR
+209 QASGEFTLR

-249 DITVNIKPIPSDIN
+249 DITVNIKPIPQGID

-275 EEWPQGDV
+275 EEWPQGDT

-324 NTTTVER
+324 NTTTVEKD
-331 NQNLISQRQT
+331 QSLISQRQT

-346 PTESGTFVLPEITIP
+346 PTQAGNFVLPEITIP
-361 WFNTLTEKTEYATIP
+361 WFNTLTQQTEYATIP
-376 ARTITVQAASNANN
+376 ARSITVAPASGVNKGNAAN
-390 ANTDAGS
+390 ANTPVSSSTTVENVPNDVPSTAAQSSTDAD
-397 AQGALNNTANTQ
+397 NNTNASNNASDDANTNKI
-409 LPASDNNQTSSENSQ
+409 A
-424 GAETTS
+424 
-430 TASQSEAELGP
+430 
-441 QIQDSS
+441 
-447 ILQSPLF
+447 PLYWAVTGVF
-454 IGITAF
+454 IALFVIALAG
-460 ISVCWL
+460 WL
-466 VTLLGWYVTHK
+466 YTYR
-477 KLKRLLASG
+477 KLKQSRTFGQNSSVKHG
-486 ALPNAAYSD
+486 VPGSHALTSFDEKAQY
-495 TQSNNLSE
+495 QNLMS
-503 QQAYEHLLA
+503 
-512 VAKQHNLKA
+512 VIKAKDIRSLSPSLKQWI
-521 LDNALQ
+521 NALTAGNV
-527 KWLSLLNGD
+527 KH
-536 RSQRAM
+536 SQF
-542 PGDIPE
+542 E
-548 SKGIKVPIEQ
+548 SINRIVNE
-558 LHRLRFS
+558 LYALRFS
-565 ASQQANND
+565 ANKSDASVQT
-573 DSLKQHI
+573 KQI
-580 NLLID
+580 TKVLEELSNEVKRTRNEWKRKD
-585 AIKQTRSNWLNN
+585 ASDNH
-597 KESKKNTLSD
+597 TLSN
-607 LYPTS
+607 LYPAS

>member
-1 MKALS
+1 MRALLQS
-6 LSTVFILFLALT
+6 TRIVFLLTLLLSTA
-18 GQWAY
+18 AY
-23 ADVNAVEATI
+23 ADVNSLEATI

-43 IRLTVTADGSVER
+43 IRLTVTADGSADR

-100 EGTFTIPALTIEG
+100 EGTFTIPSLTIEG
-113 KRTQP
+113 KSTKP
-118 INVQVIPVQ
+118 IQVKVIPVQ

-140 DIDTKE
+140 DIDVKE

-209 QSSGEFILR
+209 QASGEFTLR

-249 DITVNIKPIPSDIN
+249 DITVNIKPIPQGID

-275 EEWPQGDV
+275 EEWPQGDS

-324 NTTTVER
+324 NTTTVEKD
-331 NQNLISQRQT
+331 QSLISQRQT

-346 PTESGTFVLPEITIP
+346 PTQPGNFVLPEITIP
-361 WFNTLTEKTEYATIP
+361 WFNTLTQQTEYATIP
-376 ARTITVQAASNANN
+376 ARSITVAPASGANN
-390 ANTDAGS
+390 ANTPNRLDTPSISSASNEDIQNDIPSTAPQTNASASNENKPLDSASGDVSTDESTQLNWMVTGALLVLFVIALTGWLVTYRKLKKAQFMGPGITHRTGS
-397 AQGALNNTANTQ
+397 AQRHHSYAQWDEKAQFQNLM
-409 LPASDNNQTSSENSQ
+409 
-424 GAETTS
+424 
-430 TASQSEAELGP
+430 
-441 QIQDSS
+441 
-447 ILQSPLF
+447 
-454 IGITAF
+454 
-460 ISVCWL
+460 SVIK
-466 VTLLGWYVTHK
+466 TKDT
-477 KLKRLLASG
+477 RLLTP
-486 ALPNAAYSD
+486 AL
-495 TQSNNLSE
+495 
-503 QQAYEHLLA
+503 
-512 VAKQHNLKA
+512 KQWI
-521 LDNALQ
+521 NALTSGKAQ
-527 KWLSLLNGD
+527 LS
-536 RSQRAM
+536 QF
-542 PGDIPE
+542 E
-548 SKGIKVPIEQ
+548 GINASVNE
-558 LHRLRFS
+558 LYALRFS
-565 ASQQANND
+565 ANKADASTQ
-573 DSLKQHI
+573 SKQVMKALDKLSHEAK
-580 NLLID
+580 L
-585 AIKQTRSNWLNN
+585 ARSEWKQKSEGSN
-597 KESKKNTLSD
+597 NTLSA
-607 LYPTS
+607 LYPAS

>member
-1 MKALS
+1 MRALLQS
-6 LSTVFILFLALT
+6 TRIVFLLTLLLSTA
-18 GQWAY
+18 AY
-23 ADVNAVEATI
+23 ADVNSLEATI

-43 IRLTVTADGSVER
+43 IRLTVTADGSADR

-100 EGTFTIPALTIEG
+100 EGTFTIPSLTIEG
-113 KRTQP
+113 KSTQP
-118 INVQVIPVQ
+118 IQVKVIPVQ

-140 DIDTKE
+140 DIDVKE

-209 QSSGEFILR
+209 QASGEFTLR

-249 DITVNIKPIPSDIN
+249 DITVNIKPIPQGID

-275 EEWPQGDV
+275 EEWPQGDS

-324 NTTTVER
+324 NTTTVEKD
-331 NQNLISQRQT
+331 QSLISQRQT

-346 PTESGTFVLPEITIP
+346 PTQPGNFVLPEITIP
-361 WFNTLTEKTEYATIP
+361 WFNTLTQQTEYATIP
-376 ARTITVQAASNANN
+376 ARSITVAPASGANN
-390 ANTDAGS
+390 ANTPNSLDTPSISSASNEDIQNDIPTTAKQPNASASNEDKPLDSASGDVSTDESTQLNWMVTGALLVLFVIALTGWLVTYRKLKQAQFMGPGLTNKTGS
-397 AQGALNNTANTQ
+397 AQRPHSYAQWDEKAQFQNLM
-409 LPASDNNQTSSENSQ
+409 
-424 GAETTS
+424 
-430 TASQSEAELGP
+430 
-441 QIQDSS
+441 
-447 ILQSPLF
+447 
-454 IGITAF
+454 
-460 ISVCWL
+460 SVIKAKD
-466 VTLLGWYVTHK
+466 T
-477 KLKRLLASG
+477 RLLTP
-486 ALPNAAYSD
+486 AL
-495 TQSNNLSE
+495 
-503 QQAYEHLLA
+503 
-512 VAKQHNLKA
+512 KQWI
-521 LDNALQ
+521 NALTSGKAQ
-527 KWLSLLNGD
+527 LS
-536 RSQRAM
+536 QF
-542 PGDIPE
+542 E
-548 SKGIKVPIEQ
+548 GINASVNE
-558 LHRLRFS
+558 LYALRFS
-565 ASQQANND
+565 ANKADANTQ
-573 DSLKQHI
+573 SKQVMKALDKLSHEAK
-580 NLLID
+580 L
-585 AIKQTRSNWLNN
+585 ARSEWKQKSEGNN
-597 KESKKNTLSD
+597 NTLSA
-607 LYPTS
+607 LYPAS

>member
-1 MKALS
+1 MRALLQS
-6 LSTVFILFLALT
+6 TRIVFLLTLLLSTA
-18 GQWAY
+18 AY
-23 ADVNAVEATI
+23 ADVNSLEATI

-43 IRLTVTADGSVER
+43 IRLTVTADGSADR

-100 EGTFTIPALTIEG
+100 EGTFTIPSLTIEG
-113 KRTQP
+113 KSTKP
-118 INVQVIPVQ
+118 IQVKVIPVQ

-140 DIDTKE
+140 DIDVKE

-209 QSSGEFILR
+209 QASGEFTLR

-249 DITVNIKPIPSDIN
+249 DITVNIKPIPQGID

-275 EEWPQGDV
+275 EEWPQGDS
-283 FVAGEPVTRIVTL
+283 FVTGEPVTRIVTL

-324 NTTTVER
+324 NTTTVEKD
-331 NQNLISQRQT
+331 QSLISQRQT

-346 PTESGTFVLPEITIP
+346 PTQPGNFVLPEITIP
-361 WFNTLTEKTEYATIP
+361 WFNTLTQQTEYATIP
-376 ARTITVQAASNANN
+376 ARSITVAPASGANN
-390 ANTDAGS
+390 ANTPNSLDTPSMSSASNEDIQNDIPSTATQPNASASNENKPLDSASGDVNSDENTQLNRMVTGALLVLFIIALTGWLVTYRKLKQAQFMGPGITNKTGS
-397 AQGALNNTANTQ
+397 AQRPHSYAQWDEKAQFQNLM
-409 LPASDNNQTSSENSQ
+409 
-424 GAETTS
+424 
-430 TASQSEAELGP
+430 
-441 QIQDSS
+441 
-447 ILQSPLF
+447 
-454 IGITAF
+454 
-460 ISVCWL
+460 SVIKAKD
-466 VTLLGWYVTHK
+466 T
-477 KLKRLLASG
+477 RLLTP
-486 ALPNAAYSD
+486 AL
-495 TQSNNLSE
+495 
-503 QQAYEHLLA
+503 
-512 VAKQHNLKA
+512 KQWI
-521 LDNALQ
+521 NALTSGKAQ
-527 KWLSLLNGD
+527 LSQFERINASVNELY
-536 RSQRAM
+536 A
-542 PGDIPE
+542 
-548 SKGIKVPIEQ
+548 
-558 LHRLRFS
+558 LRFS
-565 ASQQANND
+565 ANKADANTQ
-573 DSLKQHI
+573 SKQVMKALDKLSHEAK
-580 NLLID
+580 L
-585 AIKQTRSNWLNN
+585 ARSEWKQKSEGSN
-597 KESKKNTLSD
+597 NTLSA
-607 LYPTS
+607 LYPAS

>member
-1 MKALS
+1 MRALLQS
-6 LSTVFILFLALT
+6 TLIVFLLTLLLSTA
-18 GQWAY
+18 AY
-23 ADVNAVEATI
+23 ADVNSLEATI

-43 IRLTVTADGSVER
+43 IRLTVTADGSADR

-100 EGTFTIPALTIEG
+100 EGTFTIPSLTIEG
-113 KRTQP
+113 KSTQP
-118 INVQVIPVQ
+118 IQVKVIPVQ

-140 DIDTKE
+140 DIDVKE

-209 QSSGEFILR
+209 QASGEFTLR

-249 DITVNIKPIPSDIN
+249 DITVNIKPIPQGID

-275 EEWPQGDV
+275 EEWPQGDS

-324 NTTTVER
+324 NTTTVEKD
-331 NQNLISQRQT
+331 QSLISQRQT

-346 PTESGTFVLPEITIP
+346 PTQPGNFVLPEITIP
-361 WFNTLTEKTEYATIP
+361 WFNTLTQQTEYATIP
-376 ARTITVQAASNANN
+376 ARSITVAPASGANN
-390 ANTDAGS
+390 ANTPNSLDTPSMSSASNEDIQNDIPSTATQPNASASNEGKPLDSASGEVNSDENTQLNRMVTGVLLLLFIIALTGWLVTYRKLKQAQFMGVGITNKTGS
-397 AQGALNNTANTQ
+397 AQRLHSYAQWDEKAQFQNLM
-409 LPASDNNQTSSENSQ
+409 
-424 GAETTS
+424 
-430 TASQSEAELGP
+430 
-441 QIQDSS
+441 
-447 ILQSPLF
+447 
-454 IGITAF
+454 
-460 ISVCWL
+460 SVIKAKD
-466 VTLLGWYVTHK
+466 T
-477 KLKRLLASG
+477 RLLTP
-486 ALPNAAYSD
+486 AL
-495 TQSNNLSE
+495 
-503 QQAYEHLLA
+503 
-512 VAKQHNLKA
+512 KQWI
-521 LDNALQ
+521 NALTSGKAQ
-527 KWLSLLNGD
+527 LS
-536 RSQRAM
+536 QF
-542 PGDIPE
+542 E
-548 SKGIKVPIEQ
+548 GINASVNE
-558 LHRLRFS
+558 LYALRFS
-565 ASQQANND
+565 ANKADANTQ
-573 DSLKQHI
+573 SKQVMKALDKLSHEAK
-580 NLLID
+580 L
-585 AIKQTRSNWLNN
+585 ARSEWKRKSEGNN
-597 KESKKNTLSD
+597 NTLSA
-607 LYPTS
+607 LYPAS

>member
-1 MKALS
+1 MRALLQS
-6 LSTVFILFLALT
+6 TLIVFLLTLLLSTA
-18 GQWAY
+18 AY
-23 ADVNAVEATI
+23 ADVNSLEATI

-43 IRLTVTADGSVER
+43 IRLTVTADGSADR

-100 EGTFTIPALTIEG
+100 EGTFTIPSLTIEG
-113 KRTQP
+113 KSTQP
-118 INVQVIPVQ
+118 IQVKVIPVQ

-140 DIDTKE
+140 DIDVKE

-209 QSSGEFILR
+209 QASGEFTLR

-249 DITVNIKPIPSDIN
+249 DITVNIKPIPQGID

-275 EEWPQGDV
+275 EEWPQGDS

-324 NTTTVER
+324 NTTTVEKD
-331 NQNLISQRQT
+331 QSLISQRQT

-346 PTESGTFVLPEITIP
+346 PTQPGNFVLPEITIP
-361 WFNTLTEKTEYATIP
+361 WFNTLTQQTEYATIP
-376 ARTITVQAASNANN
+376 ARSITVAPASGANN
-390 ANTDAGS
+390 ANTPNSLDTPSISSASNEDIQNDIPSTAPQTNASASNEGKPLASASGDVSTDESTQLNWMVTGALLVLFVIALTGWLVTYRKLKQAQFMGPGITNKTGS
-397 AQGALNNTANTQ
+397 AQRPHSYAQWDEKAQFQNLM
-409 LPASDNNQTSSENSQ
+409 
-424 GAETTS
+424 
-430 TASQSEAELGP
+430 
-441 QIQDSS
+441 
-447 ILQSPLF
+447 
-454 IGITAF
+454 
-460 ISVCWL
+460 SVIKAKD
-466 VTLLGWYVTHK
+466 T
-477 KLKRLLASG
+477 RLLTP
-486 ALPNAAYSD
+486 AL
-495 TQSNNLSE
+495 
-503 QQAYEHLLA
+503 
-512 VAKQHNLKA
+512 KQWI
-521 LDNALQ
+521 NALTSGKAQ
-527 KWLSLLNGD
+527 LSQFERINASVNELY
-536 RSQRAM
+536 A
-542 PGDIPE
+542 
-548 SKGIKVPIEQ
+548 
-558 LHRLRFS
+558 LRFS
-565 ASQQANND
+565 ANKADANTQ
-573 DSLKQHI
+573 SKQVMKALDKLSHEAK
-580 NLLID
+580 L
-585 AIKQTRSNWLNN
+585 ARSEWKQKSEGNN
-597 KESKKNTLSD
+597 NTLSA
-607 LYPTS
+607 LYPAS

>member
-1 MKALS
+1 MRALLQS
-6 LSTVFILFLALT
+6 TRIVFLLTLLLSTA
-18 GQWAY
+18 AY
-23 ADVNAVEATI
+23 ADVNSLEATI

-43 IRLTVTADGSVER
+43 IRLTVTADGSADR

-100 EGTFTIPALTIEG
+100 EGMFTIPSLTIEG
-113 KRTQP
+113 KSTKP
-118 INVQVIPVQ
+118 IQVKVIPVQ

-140 DIDTKE
+140 DIDVKE

-209 QSSGEFILR
+209 QASGEFTLR

-249 DITVNIKPIPSDIN
+249 DITVNIKPIPQGID

-275 EEWPQGDV
+275 EEWPQGDS

-324 NTTTVER
+324 NTTTVEKD
-331 NQNLISQRQT
+331 QSLISQRQT

-346 PTESGTFVLPEITIP
+346 PTQPGNFVLPEITIP
-361 WFNTLTEKTEYATIP
+361 WFNTLTQQTEYATIP
-376 ARTITVQAASNANN
+376 ARSITVAPASGANN
-390 ANTDAGS
+390 ANTPNRLDTPSISSASNEDIQNDIPTTAKQPNASASNEDKPLDSASGEVNTDESTQLNWMVTCALLVLFIIALTGWLVTYRKLKQAQFMGPGLTNKTGS
-397 AQGALNNTANTQ
+397 AQRPHSYAQWDEKAQFQNLM
-409 LPASDNNQTSSENSQ
+409 
-424 GAETTS
+424 
-430 TASQSEAELGP
+430 
-441 QIQDSS
+441 
-447 ILQSPLF
+447 
-454 IGITAF
+454 
-460 ISVCWL
+460 SVIKAKD
-466 VTLLGWYVTHK
+466 T
-477 KLKRLLASG
+477 RLLTP
-486 ALPNAAYSD
+486 AL
-495 TQSNNLSE
+495 
-503 QQAYEHLLA
+503 
-512 VAKQHNLKA
+512 KQWI
-521 LDNALQ
+521 NALTSGKAQ
-527 KWLSLLNGD
+527 LS
-536 RSQRAM
+536 QF
-542 PGDIPE
+542 E
-548 SKGIKVPIEQ
+548 GINASVNE
-558 LHRLRFS
+558 LYALRFS
-565 ASQQANND
+565 ANKADANTQ
-573 DSLKQHI
+573 SKQVMKALDKLSHEAK
-580 NLLID
+580 L
-585 AIKQTRSNWLNN
+585 ARSEWKQKSEGSN
-597 KESKKNTLSD
+597 NTLSA
-607 LYPTS
+607 LYPAS

>member
-1 MKALS
+1 MRALLQS
-6 LSTVFILFLALT
+6 TRIVFLLTLLLSTA
-18 GQWAY
+18 AY
-23 ADVNAVEATI
+23 ADVNSLEATI

-43 IRLTVTADGSVER
+43 IRLTVTADGSADR

-100 EGTFTIPALTIEG
+100 EGTFTIPSLTIEG
-113 KRTQP
+113 KSTKP
-118 INVQVIPVQ
+118 IQVKVIPVQ

-140 DIDTKE
+140 DIDVKE

-209 QSSGEFILR
+209 QASGEFTLR

-249 DITVNIKPIPSDIN
+249 DITVNIKPIPQGID

-275 EEWPQGDV
+275 EEWPQGDS

-324 NTTTVER
+324 NTTTVEKD
-331 NQNLISQRQT
+331 QSLISQRQT

-346 PTESGTFVLPEITIP
+346 PTQPGNFVLPEITIP
-361 WFNTLTEKTEYATIP
+361 WFNTLTQQTEYATIP
-376 ARTITVQAASNANN
+376 ARSITVAPASGANN
-390 ANTDAGS
+390 ANTPNSLDTPSISSASNEDIQNDIPSTATQPNASASNEDRPLDRASGEVNTDENTQLNWMVTGALLVLFVIALTGWLVTYRKLKQAQFMGPGITNKTGS
-397 AQGALNNTANTQ
+397 AQRPHSYAQWDEKAQFQNLM
-409 LPASDNNQTSSENSQ
+409 
-424 GAETTS
+424 
-430 TASQSEAELGP
+430 
-441 QIQDSS
+441 
-447 ILQSPLF
+447 
-454 IGITAF
+454 
-460 ISVCWL
+460 SVIKAKD
-466 VTLLGWYVTHK
+466 T
-477 KLKRLLASG
+477 RLLTP
-486 ALPNAAYSD
+486 AL
-495 TQSNNLSE
+495 
-503 QQAYEHLLA
+503 
-512 VAKQHNLKA
+512 KQWI
-521 LDNALQ
+521 NALTSGKAQ
-527 KWLSLLNGD
+527 LS
-536 RSQRAM
+536 QF
-542 PGDIPE
+542 E
-548 SKGIKVPIEQ
+548 GINASVNE
-558 LHRLRFS
+558 LYALRFS
-565 ASQQANND
+565 ANKADANTQ
-573 DSLKQHI
+573 SKQVMKALDKLSHEAK
-580 NLLID
+580 L
-585 AIKQTRSNWLNN
+585 ARSEWKQKSEGNN
-597 KESKKNTLSD
+597 NTLSA
-607 LYPTS
+607 LYPAS

>member
-1 MKALS
+1 MRALLQS
-6 LSTVFILFLALT
+6 TRIVFLLTLLLSTA
-18 GQWAY
+18 AY
-23 ADVNAVEATI
+23 ADVNSLEATI

-43 IRLTVTADGSVER
+43 IRLTVTADGSADR

-100 EGTFTIPALTIEG
+100 EGTFTIPSLTIEG
-113 KRTQP
+113 KSTKP
-118 INVQVIPVQ
+118 IQVKVIPVQ

-140 DIDTKE
+140 DIDVKE

-209 QSSGEFILR
+209 QASGEFALR

-249 DITVNIKPIPSDIN
+249 DITVNIKPIPQGID
-263 YPWLPSEMVRVD
+263 YPWLPSAMVRVD
-275 EEWPQGDV
+275 EEWPQGDS

-324 NTTTVER
+324 NTTTVEKD
-331 NQNLISQRQT
+331 QSLISQRQT

-346 PTESGTFVLPEITIP
+346 PTQPGNFVLPEITIP
-361 WFNTLTEKTEYATIP
+361 WFNTLTQQTEYATIP
-376 ARTITVQAASNANN
+376 ARSITVTPASGANN
-390 ANTDAGS
+390 ANTPNSLDTPSMSSASNEDIQNDIPSTATQPNASASNEDKPLDSASGEVNTDENTQLNWMVTGALLVLFVIALTGWLVTYRKLKQAQFMGPGITHRTGS
-397 AQGALNNTANTQ
+397 AQRPHSHAQWDEKAQFQNLM
-409 LPASDNNQTSSENSQ
+409 
-424 GAETTS
+424 
-430 TASQSEAELGP
+430 
-441 QIQDSS
+441 
-447 ILQSPLF
+447 
-454 IGITAF
+454 
-460 ISVCWL
+460 SVIKAKD
-466 VTLLGWYVTHK
+466 T
-477 KLKRLLASG
+477 RLLTS
-486 ALPNAAYSD
+486 AL
-495 TQSNNLSE
+495 
-503 QQAYEHLLA
+503 
-512 VAKQHNLKA
+512 KQWI
-521 LDNALQ
+521 NALTSGKAQ
-527 KWLSLLNGD
+527 LS
-536 RSQRAM
+536 QF
-542 PGDIPE
+542 E
-548 SKGIKVPIEQ
+548 GINASVNE
-558 LHRLRFS
+558 LYALRFS
-565 ASQQANND
+565 ANKADASTQSKQVMKALDKLSHEAKLARSEWKQKSEGNN
-573 DSLKQHI
+573 
-580 NLLID
+580 
-585 AIKQTRSNWLNN
+585 
-597 KESKKNTLSD
+597 NTLSA
-607 LYPTS
+607 LYPAS

>member
-1 MKALS
+1 MRALLQS
-6 LSTVFILFLALT
+6 TLIVFLLTLLLSTA
-18 GQWAY
+18 AY
-23 ADVNAVEATI
+23 ADVNSLEATI

-43 IRLTVTADGSVER
+43 IRLTVTADGSADR

-100 EGTFTIPALTIEG
+100 EGTFTIPSLTIEG
-113 KRTQP
+113 KSTQP
-118 INVQVIPVQ
+118 IQVKVIPVQ

-140 DIDTKE
+140 DIDVKE

-209 QSSGEFILR
+209 QASGEFTLR

-249 DITVNIKPIPSDIN
+249 DITVNIKPIPQGID

-275 EEWPQGDV
+275 EEWPQGDS

-324 NTTTVER
+324 NTTTVEKD
-331 NQNLISQRQT
+331 QSLISQRQT

-346 PTESGTFVLPEITIP
+346 PTQPGNFVLPEITIP
-361 WFNTLTEKTEYATIP
+361 WFNTLTQQTEYATIP
-376 ARTITVQAASNANN
+376 ARSITVAPASGANN
-390 ANTDAGS
+390 ANTPNSLDTPSISSASNEDIQNDIPSTATQTNASASNEGKPLDSASGEVNTDENTQLNWMVTGALLVLFIIALTGWLVTYRKLKQAQFMGPGITNKTGS
-397 AQGALNNTANTQ
+397 AQRPHSYAQWDEKAQFQNLM
-409 LPASDNNQTSSENSQ
+409 
-424 GAETTS
+424 
-430 TASQSEAELGP
+430 
-441 QIQDSS
+441 
-447 ILQSPLF
+447 
-454 IGITAF
+454 
-460 ISVCWL
+460 SVIKAKD
-466 VTLLGWYVTHK
+466 T
-477 KLKRLLASG
+477 RLLTP
-486 ALPNAAYSD
+486 AL
-495 TQSNNLSE
+495 
-503 QQAYEHLLA
+503 
-512 VAKQHNLKA
+512 KQWI
-521 LDNALQ
+521 NALTSGKAQ
-527 KWLSLLNGD
+527 LS
-536 RSQRAM
+536 QF
-542 PGDIPE
+542 E
-548 SKGIKVPIEQ
+548 GINASVNE
-558 LHRLRFS
+558 LYALRFS
-565 ASQQANND
+565 ANKADANTQ
-573 DSLKQHI
+573 SKQVMKALDKLSHEAK
-580 NLLID
+580 L
-585 AIKQTRSNWLNN
+585 ARSEWKQKSEGNN
-597 KESKKNTLSD
+597 NTLSA
-607 LYPTS
+607 LYPAS

>member
-1 MKALS
+1 MRALLQS
-6 LSTVFILFLALT
+6 TRIVFLLTLLLSTA
-18 GQWAY
+18 AY
-23 ADVNAVEATI
+23 ADVNSLEATI

-43 IRLTVTADGSVER
+43 IRLTVTADGSADR

-100 EGTFTIPALTIEG
+100 EGTFTIPSLTIEG
-113 KRTQP
+113 KSTKP
-118 INVQVIPVQ
+118 IQVKVIPVQ

-140 DIDTKE
+140 DIDVKE

-209 QSSGEFILR
+209 QASGEFTLR

-249 DITVNIKPIPSDIN
+249 DITVNIKPIPQGID

-275 EEWPQGDV
+275 EEWPQGDS
-283 FVAGEPVTRIVTL
+283 FVTGEPVTRIVTL

-324 NTTTVER
+324 NTTTVEKD
-331 NQNLISQRQT
+331 QSLISQRQT

-346 PTESGTFVLPEITIP
+346 PTQPGNFVLPEITIP
-361 WFNTLTEKTEYATIP
+361 WFNTLTQQTEYATIP
-376 ARTITVQAASNANN
+376 ARSITVAPASGANN
-390 ANTDAGS
+390 ANTPNSLDTPSMSSASNEDIQNDIPSTATQPNASASNEDRPLDRASGEDNTDENTQLNWMVTGALLVLFVIALTGWLVTYRKLKQAQFMGPGITNKTGS
-397 AQGALNNTANTQ
+397 AQRPHSYAQWDEKAQFQNLM
-409 LPASDNNQTSSENSQ
+409 
-424 GAETTS
+424 
-430 TASQSEAELGP
+430 
-441 QIQDSS
+441 
-447 ILQSPLF
+447 
-454 IGITAF
+454 
-460 ISVCWL
+460 SVIKAKD
-466 VTLLGWYVTHK
+466 T
-477 KLKRLLASG
+477 RLLTP
-486 ALPNAAYSD
+486 AL
-495 TQSNNLSE
+495 
-503 QQAYEHLLA
+503 
-512 VAKQHNLKA
+512 KQWI
-521 LDNALQ
+521 NALTSGNAQ
-527 KWLSLLNGD
+527 LSQFERINASVNELY
-536 RSQRAM
+536 A
-542 PGDIPE
+542 
-548 SKGIKVPIEQ
+548 
-558 LHRLRFS
+558 LRFS
-565 ASQQANND
+565 ANKADANTQ
-573 DSLKQHI
+573 SKQVMKALDKLSHEAK
-580 NLLID
+580 L
-585 AIKQTRSNWLNN
+585 ARSEWKQKSEGNN
-597 KESKKNTLSD
+597 NTLSA
-607 LYPTS
+607 LYPAS

>member
-1 MKALS
+1 MRALLQS
-6 LSTVFILFLALT
+6 TLIVFLLTLLLSTA
-18 GQWAY
+18 AY
-23 ADVNAVEATI
+23 ADVNSLEATI

-43 IRLTVTADGSVER
+43 IRLTVTADGSADR

-100 EGTFTIPALTIEG
+100 EGTFTIPSLTIEG
-113 KRTQP
+113 KSTKP
-118 INVQVIPVQ
+118 IQVKVIPVQ

-140 DIDTKE
+140 DIDVKE

-209 QSSGEFILR
+209 QASGEFTLR

-249 DITVNIKPIPSDIN
+249 DITVNIKPIPQGID

-275 EEWPQGDV
+275 EEWPQGDS

-324 NTTTVER
+324 NTTTVEKD
-331 NQNLISQRQT
+331 QSLISQRQT

-346 PTESGTFVLPEITIP
+346 PTQPGNFVLPEITIP
-361 WFNTLTEKTEYATIP
+361 WFNTLTQQTEYATIP
-376 ARTITVQAASNANN
+376 ARSITVAPASGANN
-390 ANTDAGS
+390 ANTPNRLDTPSISSASNEDIQNDIPSTAPQTNASASNENKPLDSASGDVSTDESTQLNWMVTGALLVLFVIALTGWLVTYRKLKQAQFMGPGITNKTGS
-397 AQGALNNTANTQ
+397 AQRPHSYAQWDEKAQFQNLM
-409 LPASDNNQTSSENSQ
+409 
-424 GAETTS
+424 
-430 TASQSEAELGP
+430 
-441 QIQDSS
+441 
-447 ILQSPLF
+447 
-454 IGITAF
+454 
-460 ISVCWL
+460 SVIKAKD
-466 VTLLGWYVTHK
+466 T
-477 KLKRLLASG
+477 RLLTP
-486 ALPNAAYSD
+486 AL
-495 TQSNNLSE
+495 
-503 QQAYEHLLA
+503 
-512 VAKQHNLKA
+512 KQWI
-521 LDNALQ
+521 NALTSGKAQ
-527 KWLSLLNGD
+527 LS
-536 RSQRAM
+536 QF
-542 PGDIPE
+542 E
-548 SKGIKVPIEQ
+548 GINASVNE
-558 LHRLRFS
+558 LYALRFS
-565 ASQQANND
+565 ASKADANTQ
-573 DSLKQHI
+573 SKQVMKALDKLSHEAK
-580 NLLID
+580 L
-585 AIKQTRSNWLNN
+585 ARSEWKQKSEGSN
-597 KESKKNTLSD
+597 NTLSA
-607 LYPTS
+607 LYPAS

>member
-1 MKALS
+1 MRALLQS
-6 LSTVFILFLALT
+6 TLIVFLLTLLLSTA
-18 GQWAY
+18 AY
-23 ADVNAVEATI
+23 ADVNSLEATI

-43 IRLTVTADGSVER
+43 IRLTVTADGSADR

-100 EGTFTIPALTIEG
+100 EGTFTIPSLTIEG
-113 KRTQP
+113 KSTQP
-118 INVQVIPVQ
+118 IQVKVIPVQ

-140 DIDTKE
+140 DIDVKE

-209 QSSGEFILR
+209 QASGEFTLR

-249 DITVNIKPIPSDIN
+249 DITVNIKPIPQGID

-275 EEWPQGDV
+275 EEWPQGDS

-324 NTTTVER
+324 NTTTVEKD
-331 NQNLISQRQT
+331 QSLISQRQT

-346 PTESGTFVLPEITIP
+346 PTQPGNFVLPEITIP
-361 WFNTLTEKTEYATIP
+361 WFNTLTQQTEYATIP
-376 ARTITVQAASNANN
+376 ARSITVAPASGANN
-390 ANTDAGS
+390 ANTPNRLDTPSISSASNEDIQNDIPSTATQPNASASNEDKPLDSASGEVNTDESTQLNRMVTGALLVLFIIALTGWLVTYRKLKQAQFMGVGITNKTGS
-397 AQGALNNTANTQ
+397 AQRLHSYAQWDEKAQFQNLM
-409 LPASDNNQTSSENSQ
+409 
-424 GAETTS
+424 
-430 TASQSEAELGP
+430 
-441 QIQDSS
+441 
-447 ILQSPLF
+447 
-454 IGITAF
+454 
-460 ISVCWL
+460 SVIKAKD
-466 VTLLGWYVTHK
+466 T
-477 KLKRLLASG
+477 RLLTP
-486 ALPNAAYSD
+486 AL
-495 TQSNNLSE
+495 
-503 QQAYEHLLA
+503 
-512 VAKQHNLKA
+512 KQWI
-521 LDNALQ
+521 NALTSGKAQ
-527 KWLSLLNGD
+527 LS
-536 RSQRAM
+536 QF
-542 PGDIPE
+542 E
-548 SKGIKVPIEQ
+548 GINASVNE
-558 LHRLRFS
+558 LYALRFS
-565 ASQQANND
+565 ANKADANTQ
-573 DSLKQHI
+573 SKQVMKALDKLSHEAK
-580 NLLID
+580 L
-585 AIKQTRSNWLNN
+585 ARSEWKQKSEGNN
-597 KESKKNTLSD
+597 NTLSA
-607 LYPTS
+607 LYPAS

>member
-1 MKALS
+1 MRALLQS
-6 LSTVFILFLALT
+6 TLIVFLLTLLLSTA
-18 GQWAY
+18 AY
-23 ADVNAVEATI
+23 ADVNSLEATI

-43 IRLTVTADGSVER
+43 IRLTVTADGSADR

-100 EGTFTIPALTIEG
+100 EGTFTIPSLTIEG
-113 KRTQP
+113 KSTKP
-118 INVQVIPVQ
+118 IQVKVIPVQ

-140 DIDTKE
+140 DIDVKE

-209 QSSGEFILR
+209 QASGEFTLR

-249 DITVNIKPIPSDIN
+249 DITVNIKPIPQGID

-275 EEWPQGDV
+275 EEWPQGDS

-324 NTTTVER
+324 NTTTVEKD
-331 NQNLISQRQT
+331 QSLISQRQT

-346 PTESGTFVLPEITIP
+346 PTQPGNFVLPEITIP
-361 WFNTLTEKTEYATIP
+361 WFNTLTQQTEYASIP
-376 ARTITVQAASNANN
+376 ARSITVAPASGANN
-390 ANTDAGS
+390 ANTPNSLDTPSMSSASNEDIQNDIPSTATQPNASASNENKPLDSASSKANTDENTQLNWMVTGALLVLFVIALTGWLVTYRKLKKAQFMGPGITHRTGS
-397 AQGALNNTANTQ
+397 AQRPHSYAQWDEKAQFQNLM
-409 LPASDNNQTSSENSQ
+409 
-424 GAETTS
+424 
-430 TASQSEAELGP
+430 
-441 QIQDSS
+441 
-447 ILQSPLF
+447 
-454 IGITAF
+454 
-460 ISVCWL
+460 SVIKAKD
-466 VTLLGWYVTHK
+466 T
-477 KLKRLLASG
+477 RLLTS
-486 ALPNAAYSD
+486 AL
-495 TQSNNLSE
+495 
-503 QQAYEHLLA
+503 
-512 VAKQHNLKA
+512 KQWI
-521 LDNALQ
+521 NALTSGKAQ
-527 KWLSLLNGD
+527 LS
-536 RSQRAM
+536 QF
-542 PGDIPE
+542 E
-548 SKGIKVPIEQ
+548 GINTSVNE
-558 LHRLRFS
+558 LYALRFS
-565 ASQQANND
+565 ANKADASTQSKQVMKALDKLSHEAKLARSEWKQKSEGNN
-573 DSLKQHI
+573 
-580 NLLID
+580 
-585 AIKQTRSNWLNN
+585 
-597 KESKKNTLSD
+597 NTLSA
-607 LYPTS
+607 LYPAS

>member
-1 MKALS
+1 MRAL
-6 LSTVFILFLALT
+6 LQSTGIIFLLT
-18 GQWAY
+18 QLISAAAY
-23 ADVNAVEATI
+23 ADVNSVEATI

-43 IRLTVTADGSVER
+43 IRLTITADGSADR

-100 EGTFTIPALTIEG
+100 EGTFTIPSLTIEG
-113 KRTQP
+113 RSTKP
-118 INVQVIPVQ
+118 IQVEVIPVQ

-140 DIDTKE
+140 DIDLNE

-209 QSSGEFILR
+209 QASGEFTLR

-249 DITVNIKPIPSDIN
+249 DITVNIKPIPQGID

-275 EEWPQGDV
+275 EEWPQGDN

-324 NTTTVER
+324 NTTTVEKD
-331 NQNLISQRQT
+331 QSLISQRQT

-346 PTESGTFVLPEITIP
+346 PTQPGDFVLPEITIP
-361 WFNTLTEKTEYATIP
+361 WFNTLTQKTEYATIP
-376 ARTITVQAASNANN
+376 ARSITVAPATGSNNPS
-390 ANTDAGS
+390 NT
-397 AQGALNNTANTQ
+397 T
-409 LPASDNNQTSSENSQ
+409 PTSN
-424 GAETTS
+424 ETV
-430 TASQSEAELGP
+430 G
-441 QIQDSS
+441 
-447 ILQSPLF
+447 
-454 IGITAF
+454 
-460 ISVCWL
+460 
-466 VTLLGWYVTHK
+466 
-477 KLKRLLASG
+477 
-486 ALPNAAYSD
+486 D
-495 TQSNNLSE
+495 TQSDLPSKAIKPDVDSGKEGKPSDSIADNASISE
-503 QQAYEHLLA
+503 RTQFDWVVSVVLLA
-512 VAKQHNLKA
+512 LLLVALIGWLLTYRKLKQAQLAGLTNSTKPRLNVTAA
-521 LDNALQ
+521 LDEKAQYQRLMAVIKAKDTSSIPLTLKQWINALTAGKAQ
-527 KWLSLLNGD
+527 LSQFDGLNT
-536 RSQRAM
+536 A
-542 PGDIPE
+542 INE
-548 SKGIKVPIEQ
+548 
-558 LHRLRFS
+558 LYALRFS
-565 ASQQANND
+565 ASQTGKGAQSEQVSKTLEKLTD
-573 DSLKQHI
+573 E
-580 NLLID
+580 
-585 AIKQTRSNWLNN
+585 IKHARSKWQQTGA
-597 KESKKNTLSD
+597 KNSHTLSN
-607 LYPTS
+607 LYPAS

>member
-1 MKALS
+1 MRALLQS
-6 LSTVFILFLALT
+6 TRIVFLLTLLLSTA
-18 GQWAY
+18 AY
-23 ADVNAVEATI
+23 ADVNSLEATI

-43 IRLTVTADGSVER
+43 IRLTVTADGSADR

-100 EGTFTIPALTIEG
+100 EGTFTIPSLTIEG
-113 KRTQP
+113 KSTKP
-118 INVQVIPVQ
+118 IQVKVIPVQ

-140 DIDTKE
+140 DIDVKE

-209 QSSGEFILR
+209 QASGEFTLR

-249 DITVNIKPIPSDIN
+249 DITVNIKPIPQGID

-275 EEWPQGDV
+275 EEWPQGDS

-324 NTTTVER
+324 NTTTVEKD
-331 NQNLISQRQT
+331 QSLISQRQT

-346 PTESGTFVLPEITIP
+346 PTQPGNFVLPEITIP
-361 WFNTLTEKTEYATIP
+361 WFNTLTQQTEYATIP
-376 ARTITVQAASNANN
+376 ARSITVAPASGANN
-390 ANTDAGS
+390 ANTPNSLDTPSISSASNEDIQNDIPSTATQPNASASNEDKPLDSASGEVSTDESTQLNWMVTGALLVLFVIALTGWLVTYRKLKQAQFMGPGITNKTGS
-397 AQGALNNTANTQ
+397 AQRPHSYAQWDEKAQFQNLM
-409 LPASDNNQTSSENSQ
+409 
-424 GAETTS
+424 
-430 TASQSEAELGP
+430 
-441 QIQDSS
+441 
-447 ILQSPLF
+447 
-454 IGITAF
+454 
-460 ISVCWL
+460 SVIKAKD
-466 VTLLGWYVTHK
+466 T
-477 KLKRLLASG
+477 RLLTP
-486 ALPNAAYSD
+486 AL
-495 TQSNNLSE
+495 
-503 QQAYEHLLA
+503 
-512 VAKQHNLKA
+512 KQWI
-521 LDNALQ
+521 NALTSGKAQ
-527 KWLSLLNGD
+527 LS
-536 RSQRAM
+536 QF
-542 PGDIPE
+542 E
-548 SKGIKVPIEQ
+548 GINASVNE
-558 LHRLRFS
+558 LYALRFS
-565 ASQQANND
+565 ANKADANTQ
-573 DSLKQHI
+573 SKQVMKALDKLSHEAK
-580 NLLID
+580 L
-585 AIKQTRSNWLNN
+585 ARSEWKQKSEGNN
-597 KESKKNTLSD
+597 NTLSA
-607 LYPTS
+607 LYPAS

>member
-1 MKALS
+1 MRAL
-6 LSTVFILFLALT
+6 LQSTGIIFLLT
-18 GQWAY
+18 LLISAAAY
-23 ADVNAVEATI
+23 ADVNSVEATI

-43 IRLTVTADGSVER
+43 IRLTITADGSADR

-100 EGTFTIPALTIEG
+100 EGTFTIPSLTIEG
-113 KRTQP
+113 KSTKP
-118 INVQVIPVQ
+118 IQVEVIPVQ

-140 DIDTKE
+140 DIDLNE

-209 QSSGEFILR
+209 QASGEFTLR

-249 DITVNIKPIPSDIN
+249 DITVNIKPIPQGID

-275 EEWPQGDV
+275 EEWPQGDN

-324 NTTTVER
+324 NTTTVEKD
-331 NQNLISQRQT
+331 QSLISQRQT

-346 PTESGTFVLPEITIP
+346 PTQPGDFVLPEITIP
-361 WFNTLTEKTEYATIP
+361 WFNTLTQKTEYASIP
-376 ARTITVQAASNANN
+376 ARSITVVPATSSSNPSNAIR
-390 ANTDAGS
+390 
-397 AQGALNNTANTQ
+397 
-409 LPASDNNQTSSENSQ
+409 TS
-424 GAETTS
+424 
-430 TASQSEAELGP
+430 
-441 QIQDSS
+441 
-447 ILQSPLF
+447 
-454 IGITAF
+454 
-460 ISVCWL
+460 
-466 VTLLGWYVTHK
+466 
-477 KLKRLLASG
+477 
-486 ALPNAAYSD
+486 NAAEGD
-495 TQSNNLSE
+495 TQSDLPSE
-503 QQAYEHLLA
+503 AVKPDVDSGKEGKPSDSTADDAGISEKAQLDWVVSVVLLA
-512 VAKQHNLKA
+512 FLLVALIGWLLTYRKLKQAQLAGLTNSTTPRLNVTAA
-521 LDNALQ
+521 LDEKAQYQRLMAVIKAKDTSLVPLTLKQWINALTAG
-527 KWLSLLNGD
+527 KAHLSQFDGVNTAVDELY
-536 RSQRAM
+536 A
-542 PGDIPE
+542 
-548 SKGIKVPIEQ
+548 
-558 LHRLRFS
+558 LRFS
-565 ASQQANND
+565 ASQTDKPNQSEQVSKTLEKLTD
-573 DSLKQHI
+573 E
-580 NLLID
+580 
-585 AIKQTRSNWLNN
+585 IKQARSKWQQTGA
-597 KESKKNTLSD
+597 KNSHTLSN
-607 LYPTS
+607 LYPAS

>member
-1 MKALS
+1 MRALLQS
-6 LSTVFILFLALT
+6 TLIVFLLTLLLSTA
-18 GQWAY
+18 AY
-23 ADVNAVEATI
+23 ADVNSLEATI

-43 IRLTVTADGSVER
+43 IRLTVTADGSADR

-100 EGTFTIPALTIEG
+100 EGTFTIPSLTIEG
-113 KRTQP
+113 KSTQP
-118 INVQVIPVQ
+118 IQVKVIPVQ

-140 DIDTKE
+140 DIDVKE

-209 QSSGEFILR
+209 QASGEFALR

-249 DITVNIKPIPSDIN
+249 DITVNIKPIPQGID
-263 YPWLPSEMVRVD
+263 YPWLPSAMVRVD
-275 EEWPQGDV
+275 EEWPQGDS

-324 NTTTVER
+324 NTTTVEKD
-331 NQNLISQRQT
+331 QSLISQRQT

-346 PTESGTFVLPEITIP
+346 PTQPGNFVLPEITIP
-361 WFNTLTEKTEYATIP
+361 WFNTLTQQTEYATIP
-376 ARTITVQAASNANN
+376 ARSITVAPASGANN
-390 ANTDAGS
+390 ANTPNRLDTPSISSASNEDIQNDIPSTAPQTNASASNEGKPLASASGDVSTDESTQLNWMVTGALLVLFVIALTGWLVTYRKLKQAQFMGPGITNKTGS
-397 AQGALNNTANTQ
+397 AQRPHSYAQWDEKAQFQNLM
-409 LPASDNNQTSSENSQ
+409 
-424 GAETTS
+424 
-430 TASQSEAELGP
+430 
-441 QIQDSS
+441 
-447 ILQSPLF
+447 
-454 IGITAF
+454 
-460 ISVCWL
+460 SVIKAKD
-466 VTLLGWYVTHK
+466 T
-477 KLKRLLASG
+477 RLLTS
-486 ALPNAAYSD
+486 AL
-495 TQSNNLSE
+495 
-503 QQAYEHLLA
+503 
-512 VAKQHNLKA
+512 KQWV
-521 LDNALQ
+521 NALTSGKAQ
-527 KWLSLLNGD
+527 LS
-536 RSQRAM
+536 QF
-542 PGDIPE
+542 E
-548 SKGIKVPIEQ
+548 GINASVNE
-558 LHRLRFS
+558 LYALRFS
-565 ASQQANND
+565 ANKADASTQSKQVMKALDKLSHEAKLARSEWKQKSEGNN
-573 DSLKQHI
+573 
-580 NLLID
+580 
-585 AIKQTRSNWLNN
+585 
-597 KESKKNTLSD
+597 NTLSA
-607 LYPTS
+607 LYPAS